1 MASNN
6 TVLRCVRDINLLRLP
21 FQGDESE
28 IRRSLS
34 ATTTREP
41 IGPQI
46 ASATEPHFRDVR
58 ELFSTR
64 NTPRARQEALSTMVI
79 RDEIGKLGNF
89 LPESGQPNRT
99 RGLKWKRSLAMA
111 TRSRDNEETLHYL
124 LKASPGTLKKFATT
138 VRDHILGDSE
148 AKIFVFDQEIVTWVP
163 LLAYELGDR
172 PVKPFIPSR
181 VEGQVAEI
189 RVLRPGKIN
198 I

>member
-79 RDEIGKLGNF
+79 RDEI
-89 LPESGQPNRT
+89 
-99 RGLKWKRSLAMA
+99 
-111 TRSRDNEETLHYL
+111 
-124 LKASPGTLKKFATT
+124 